1 MEKLI
6 AFYNSSI
13 GKKVTMSLTGLF
25 LCTFLVE
32 HLVGNMIL
40 FAGREAFDSY
50 SEFMV
55 GNPIIRAVEFLL
67 FASLLF
73 HPLVGLLLWINNKR
87 ARPQKYDVY
96 MLKEN
101 TPLASRITML
111 TGSLVFL
118 FLVVHLRTFFIPL
131 RFAEVKPSP
140 YGLVVEAF
148 SSAPYCAFYLVAL
161 VFLAYH
167 LRHGF
172 QSAFQTL
179 GLRTK
184 SYIGLLDAVAF
195 IFWFIIP
202 LGFAAMPIYFYFF
215 QPATT
220 AAATALGVH

>member
-13 GKKVTMSLTGLF
+13 GKKVTMSVTGLF

-40 FAGREAFDSY
+40 FAGEEAFDSY

-55 GNPIIRAVEFLL
+55 GNPIIRAVEILL

-73 HPLVGLLLWINNKR
+73 HPLIGLLLWINNKR

-111 TGSLVFL
+111 TGSLIFL

-184 SYIGLLDAVAF
+184 STIGLLDAVAF
-195 IFWFIIP
+195 IFWFLIP

>member
-13 GKKVTMSLTGLF
+13 GKKVTMSVTGLF

-40 FAGREAFDSY
+40 FAGEEAFDSY

-55 GNPIIRAVEFLL
+55 GNPIIRAVEILL

-111 TGSLVFL
+111 TGSLIFL

-184 SYIGLLDAVAF
+184 STIGLLDAVAF
-195 IFWFIIP
+195 IFWFLIP

>member
-13 GKKVTMSLTGLF
+13 GKKVTMSVTGLF

-40 FAGREAFDSY
+40 FAGEEAFDSY

-55 GNPIIRAVEFLL
+55 GNPIIRAVEILL

-87 ARPQKYDVY
+87 ARPRKYDVY

-111 TGSLVFL
+111 TGSLIFL

-184 SYIGLLDAVAF
+184 STIGLLDAVAF
-195 IFWFIIP
+195 IFWFLIP

>member
-1 MEKLI
+1 MKKLI
-6 AFYNSSI
+6 DFYNSSI

-25 LCTFLVE
+25 LCTFLLE
-32 HLVGNMIL
+32 HLIGNLLL
-40 FAGREAFDSY
+40 FAGEETFNAY
-50 SEFMV
+50 SEFLV
-55 GNPIIRAVEFLL
+55 SNPVIRFVEIFL

-73 HPLVGLLLWINNKR
+73 HPLVGLLLWISNKR
-87 ARPQKYDVY
+87 TRPQKYEVY
-96 MLKEN
+96 QLKEN

-111 TGSLVFL
+111 TGSLIFV
-118 FLVVHLRTFFIPL
+118 FLVVHLYTFFVPL
-131 RFAEVKPSP
+131 RLAEVKPSG
-140 YGLVVEAF
+140 YALVVEAF
-148 SSAPYCAFYLVAL
+148 SSAPYCALYVIAL

-184 SYIGLLDAVAF
+184 STIGLLDAVAF

-202 LGFAAMPIYFYFF
+202 LGFALLPIYFYFF
-215 QPATT
+215 HPATT